1 MTINFEYYK
10 VFYYVSRYGS
20 LTAAAKELCI
30 SQPAVSQAVR
40 QLEKEAGTRLFSR
53 TSKGVLLTRE
63 GELLYRYVK
72 SGVESLLEGQ
82 RMLERMLGM
91 DMGEVRIGASDMTLQ
106 FFLLPFLEQFHQQFP
121 NIKVNVSNAPTPETI
136 ESLTEGRIDFGVVTT
151 PVEAGKGIRQIPV
164 MPFRNV
170 FIAGKRFEYLKGKEL
185 DYKVLS
191 GLPCIFLEKN
201 TSTRTFMDRFLEEHS
216 IRLTPEF
223 ELAISDMVVQFAKR
237 NMGVGCVMEG
247 FAREALERGEV
258 FELKFRR
265 EMPLRQIC
273 VVTGDENLISLAGR
287 SLFQMITGGEQRKYG
302 NDTEENGK

>member
-10 VFYYVSRYGS
+10 VFYFVSRYGS
-20 LTAAAKELCI
+20 LTAAARELCI

-53 TSKGVLLTRE
+53 TSKGVQLTRE
-63 GELLYRYVK
+63 GELLYHYVK

-82 RMLERMLGM
+82 RMLDRMLNM

-106 FFLLPFLEQFHQQFP
+106 FFLLPYLERFHQEFP

-136 ESLTEGRIDFGVVTT
+136 ESLKEGRIDFGVVST
-151 PVEAGKGIRQIPV
+151 PFKEGKGIHSVPV
-164 MPFRNV
+164 MPIRNV
-170 FIAGKRFEYLKGKEL
+170 FIAGSNFEHLKGRAL
-185 DYKVLS
+185 DYQILAD
-191 GLPCIFLEKN
+191 LPCIFLEKN
-201 TSTRTFMDRFLEEHS
+201 TSTRSFMDNFLAEHS
-216 IRLTPEF
+216 IQLTPEF

-258 FELKFRR
+258 FELNFG
-265 EMPLRQIC
+265 EPMPGRQIC

-287 SLFQMITGGEQRKYG
+287 SLLGMITER
-302 NDTEENGK
+302 NDTKERKK

>member
-1 MTINFEYYK
+1 MNVNLEYYK
-10 VFYYVSRYGS
+10 VFYYVCAHGS
-20 LTAAAKELCI
+20 LTAAARQLCI

-40 QLEKEAGTRLFSR
+40 QLEKETGIKLFLR
-53 TSKGVLLTRE
+53 TSKGVQLTKE

-72 SGVESLLEGQ
+72 AGVESLLEGEK
-82 RMLERMLGM
+82 MVERVLGM

-106 FFLLPFLEQFHQQFP
+106 FFLLPYLEEFHKEYP
-121 NIKVNVSNAPTPETI
+121 KIKVNVSNAPTPETI
-136 ESLTEGRIDFGVVTT
+136 KSLEEGKIDFGVVTT
-151 PVEAGKGIRQIPV
+151 PCECRGTMNQIPV
-164 MPFRNV
+164 KAIRNV
-170 FIAGKRFEYLKGKEL
+170 FIAGNSFSGLKGKIL
-185 DYKVLS
+185 DYHALS

-237 NMGVGCVMEG
+237 NMGVGCVREG

-287 SLFQMITGGEQRKYG
+287 SLFQMITGGEQRNYG

>member
-1 MTINFEYYK
+1 M
-10 VFYYVSRYGS
+10 
-20 LTAAAKELCI
+20 
-30 SQPAVSQAVR
+30 
-40 QLEKEAGTRLFSR
+40 
-53 TSKGVLLTRE
+53 
-63 GELLYRYVK
+63 YRYVK

-170 FIAGKRFEYLKGKEL
+170 FIAGKRFGYLKGKEL
-185 DYKVLS
+185 DYTVLS

-247 FAREALERGEV
+247 FAQDAVEAGDV
-258 FELKFRR
+258 FELKFKM
-265 EMPLRQIC
+265 EMPARHIC
-273 VVTGDENLISLAGR
+273 VVTGESNLISMPGR
-287 SLFQMITGGEQRKYG
+287 KLLEMVTGQRIETDMI
-302 NDTEENGK
+302 

>member
-1 MTINFEYYK
+1 M
-10 VFYYVSRYGS
+10 
-20 LTAAAKELCI
+20 
-30 SQPAVSQAVR
+30 
-40 QLEKEAGTRLFSR
+40 
-53 TSKGVLLTRE
+53 
-63 GELLYRYVK
+63 
-72 SGVESLLEGQ
+72 
-82 RMLERMLGM
+82 
-91 DMGEVRIGASDMTLQ
+91 
-106 FFLLPFLEQFHQQFP
+106 
-121 NIKVNVSNAPTPETI
+121 
-136 ESLTEGRIDFGVVTT
+136 VTT
-151 PVEAGKGIRQIPV
+151 PFEAGKGIRQIPV

-287 SLFQMITGGEQRKYG
+287 SLFQMITGGEQRNYG

>member
-10 VFYYVSRYGS
+10 VFYYVSCYGS

-151 PVEAGKGIRQIPV
+151 PFEAGKGIRQIPV

-170 FIAGKRFEYLKGKEL
+170 FIAGKRFEYLKGR
-185 DYKVLS
+185 S
-191 GLPCIFLEKN
+191 W
-201 TSTRTFMDRFLEEHS
+201 TTRCCPAFPAFFWKKIPAPGPSWTGS
-216 IRLTPEF
+216 W
-223 ELAISDMVVQFAKR
+223 R
-237 NMGVGCVMEG
+237 NIPSV
-247 FAREALERGEV
+247 
-258 FELKFRR
+258 
-265 EMPLRQIC
+265 
-273 VVTGDENLISLAGR
+273 
-287 SLFQMITGGEQRKYG
+287 
-302 NDTEENGK
+302 